1 MSSKTV
7 AILSPGD
14 MGHAVGRALKAGG
27 HEVVTSLAG
36 RSAHS
41 RRLAEKGGLR
51 DLGSLEAVVGAAD
64 VVLSILPPEAAP
76 GLADAVAGAMRRT
89 DARPVYV
96 DCNAVAPETMRG
108 IARSIEAAGAPVLD
122 AGIIGRAPG
131 HGVPTRFYVSGA
143 DVSPLQALA
152 REDILVKALGPEIG
166 RASAMKMVYAANTK
180 GTFTL
185 QTAVLIAA
193 RQLGLDRELA
203 EELQFSQKETYARMQ
218 AVVPRIPADAGRW
231 IGEMEEIQKTF
242 EAAGVTPG
250 FHQGAAWIFRLL
262 AQTPF
267 ASETRETLDTGRTL
281 EQSVAVYAETL
292 KAANDS

>member
-108 IARSIEAAGAPVLD
+108 IARTIEAASAPVLD

-152 REDILVKALGPEIG
+152 REDILVKPLGPEIG

-242 EAAGVTPG
+242 RAAGVTPG
-250 FHQGAAWIFRLL
+250 FHEGAAWIFRLL
-262 AQTPF
+262 ARTPF
-267 ASETRETLDTGRTL
+267 AAETRETLDTGRTL
-281 EQSVAVYAETL
+281 ERSIEVYAETL
-292 KAANDS
+292 KAANDG